1 MCVRLLV
8 SHTRFQNRSRSA
20 DSRGFTASL
29 IYAALS
35 GLGVV
40 WVVVIFL
47 TAENAEESAEIAEVL
62 KIACFNVGLFL
73 IVNCQWLIVNC
84 QWLIVNC

>member
-1 MCVRLLV
+1 MHKGQGGAQNENAIENEYAHGSCV
-8 SHTRFQNRSRSA
+8 SHTRSQIRTRSDTA
-20 DSRGFTASL
+20 RGFTASL

-47 TAENAEESAEIAEVL
+47 NRRERRGERRDRRGAQDCV
-62 KIACFNVGLFL
+62 F
-73 IVNCQWLIVNC
+73 
-84 QWLIVNC
+84 

>member
-1 MCVRLLV
+1 MRMSLCFF
-8 SHTRFQNRSRSA
+8 HTRFQNRSHSD
-20 DSRGFTASL
+20 DSRGFTTSL

-47 TAENAEESAEIAEVL
+47 TAENAEESAETAEVL
-62 KIACFNVGLFL
+62 KIACFNVGLCL
-73 IVNCQWLIVNC
+73 IQVF
-84 QWLIVNC
+84 

>member
-1 MCVRLLV
+1 MRMKFYFF
-8 SHTRFQNRSRSA
+8 HTRFQIRSHSA

-40 WVVVIFL
+40 WVVMKFIL
-47 TAENAEESAEIAEVL
+47 
-62 KIACFNVGLFL
+62 
-73 IVNCQWLIVNC
+73 
-84 QWLIVNC
+84 